1 MQKTNSV
8 GGNLL
13 DRLGTHFLICTEKI
27 VGKGEDCGLEIFTGG
42 SGIIGVFDGCGG
54 LGSRICSNANGMTEA
69 YLASRAIGSA
79 VRTWFYQNIENA
91 YDWNIDLLRNN
102 ILTNLNICEKNGGGS
117 AVKLRGSLVRSF
129 PSTVAAIV
137 LQTKGK
143 ALFTKHIWAGDS
155 RTYIMNKDGLAQIS
169 IDDIPGEDAMSNLSR
184 DSALI
189 NVVSS
194 DNKFVLHSRDLVLTE
209 PCVILSATDGCFGY
223 VSSPMEF
230 EKMLLESLILSSNAD
245 EWKKMLADEISVRS
259 GDDQTIAI
267 TSFKYDTFDDMKK
280 YYFQRYKYICDIVD
294 EFDRAPEEEK
304 QQLWQ
309 NYKPQYY
316 RYLSE

>member
-1 MQKTNSV
+1 MQKTNSA

-79 VRTWFYQNIENA
+79 VRSWFYQNIENA

-102 ILTNLNICEKNGGGS
+102 ILTNLNICEKNGGGNEI
-117 AVKLRGSLVRSF
+117 KLRGSLVRPF
-129 PSTVAAIV
+129 PSTAATVV
-137 LQTKGK
+137 LQVRGRD
-143 ALFTKHIWAGDS
+143 LWTKHIWAGDS
-155 RTYIMNKDGLAQIS
+155 RTYIINKDGLAQIS

-184 DSALI
+184 DSALT

-194 DNKFVLHSRDLVLTE
+194 DNKFVIHSCELILTE
-209 PCVILSATDGCFGY
+209 PCIILSATDGCFGY

-230 EKMLLESLILSSNAD
+230 EKILLESLVAAENAD
-245 EWKKMLADEISVRS
+245 EWKKMLANEISIRS

-267 TSFKYDTFDDMKK
+267 TSFKYDTFDEMKK
-280 YYFQRYKYICDIVD
+280 YYFRRYKYICDIVD
-294 EFDRAPEEEK
+294 EFNRASAEEK
-304 QQLWQ
+304 QKLWQ
-309 NYKPQYY
+309 YYKPQYY